1 MERRLERALGIV
13 LILAGACVAC
23 LVGMH
28 DDKLLLHNWDNNIY
42 SVLEHVFK
50 FPRLCDVN
58 RANKYSSLVIF

>member
-1 MERRLERALGIV
+1 MERHLEQALGIV
-13 LILAGACVAC
+13 LILVGPCAAC
-23 LVGMH
+23 LVGMR

-50 FPRLCDVN
+50 SPQLCDVN